1 MYFDRDQRSF
11 LPEEKPVKRKLSES
25 VNLAVPSSVYSTAPR
40 AEAQVVEDRQRGGGE
55 EGEEIHR
62 LG

>member
-1 MYFDRDQRSF
+1 M
-11 LPEEKPVKRKLSES
+11 KRKLSES